1 MAAAR
6 PRQKYYITPQS
17 RLQVVILPLTN
28 AVSFAIITL
37 YNQEREIMKAYIKSR
52 MNQDGSYTHEA
63 YDLRTGD
70 AIGMQ
75 KWCFDITRA
84 RRGRRELQ
92 RDMMLE
98 NIIPVSQCGKVLC
111 YYDENATDCVA
122 YLTEGLYQ

>member
-1 MAAAR
+1 M
-6 PRQKYYITPQS
+6 
-17 RLQVVILPLTN
+17 VILPLTN